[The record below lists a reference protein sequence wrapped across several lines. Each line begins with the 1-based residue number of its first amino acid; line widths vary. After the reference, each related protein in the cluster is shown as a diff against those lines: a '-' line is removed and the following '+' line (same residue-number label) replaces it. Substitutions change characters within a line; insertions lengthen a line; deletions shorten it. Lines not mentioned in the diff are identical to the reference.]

1 VARRRPR
8 QNRQPPPHEQNRR
21 AAAVGLHQQW
31 RKAPSGLRTPPTQ
44 HLPSRRNQGPRWR
57 NPGLES
63 QAASARFPPVRRA
76 TLEAQQRSNGSG
88 RRLLA
93 ATKTNPASVGS
104 GDCLGRDEALLR
116 TVLLV
121 VDPSR
126 TRGVAAALKWYLAF
140 RGTGGCD
147 GGIVVMYIIS
157 GFSPKESARSL
168 ADAIQSRS
176 AKAKLSDYGRD
187 QCRGSPPFAAAPS
200 RYVSSS

>member
-1 VARRRPR
+1 MARYVFG
-8 QNRQPPPHEQNRR
+8 NED
-21 AAAVGLHQQW
+21 
-31 RKAPSGLRTPPTQ
+31 K
-44 HLPSRRNQGPRWR
+44 
-57 NPGLES
+57 PGECWK
-63 QAASARFPPVRRA
+63 
-76 TLEAQQRSNGSG
+76 
-88 RRLLA
+88 RRL
-93 ATKTNPASVGS
+93 
-104 GDCLGRDEALLR
+104 LGRDEALLR
-116 TVLLV
+116 TVQLV

-157 GFSPKESARSL
+157 GFSRKESARCL
-168 ADAIQSRS
+168 ADAIPSRS